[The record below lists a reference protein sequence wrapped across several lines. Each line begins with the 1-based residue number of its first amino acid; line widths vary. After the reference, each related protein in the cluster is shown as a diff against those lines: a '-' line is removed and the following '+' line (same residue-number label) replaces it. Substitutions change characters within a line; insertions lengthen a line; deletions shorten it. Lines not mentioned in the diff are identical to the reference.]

1 MFINLN
7 RYKSMFLK
15 WKRLNIFILVL
26 LFLIGLFLR
35 IYAINSN
42 LFFGYEQGRD
52 FLVIKEIVINH
63 KLTLIGSKTDIS
75 GIFHGP
81 LYYYISSIPFI
92 LSKGNPMAVSIFYV
106 VLSSLMVF
114 PIYVLGGFFGNKRV
128 GIFSAF
134 IFAVSFQS
142 IVYARWLSNPPLA
155 IPLVILYFIFLYR
168 FIKGSKKNLFFASI
182 TLGLLCQSEFLNIV
196 FFSAITLLTI
206 IVYFHKFNSQNKR
219 YLFLC
224 GILAISISVGSYIIF
239 DLRHNYLVTKSI
251 FLLVKSGGGYHLD
264 LLQAVSQTIMVF
276 MNVFTSTVLP
286 FVFPLSVIFIIV
298 GIYLL
303 IKKIIEGKKE
313 FFMFSIWLFL
323 PIFLLIVLRHG
334 VLDHFFVSLLPLFIL
349 LVAFVIDSV
358 WKKIPIIGAIVLVI
372 VIIINL
378 IAWYMN
384 IPQNK
389 NIFFQVSQPELKY
402 SDQRAVIKEIYNEAL
417 GDPFYFQSYT
427 IPYWMQDGWEYL
439 FWYYGSN
446 YYKYVPNNKKNNKM
460 LFVIIQDDPGNIS
473 FQNSW
478 LKNTVAMWGDK
489 ENEFRYGALRVEKL
503 RVK

>member
-7 RYKSMFLK
+7 RYKSKFLK
-15 WKRLNIFILVL
+15 WKRLNLFVLVL

-52 FLVIKEIVINH
+52 FLAIKEIVMSH

-106 VLSSLMVF
+106 ILSSLMVF

-128 GIFSAF
+128 GILSAF

-168 FIKGSKKNLFFASI
+168 FIRGSKKNLFFASI

-196 FFSAITLLTI
+196 FFSAITVLMI
-206 IVYFHKFNSQNKR
+206 IVYFHKFSNQNKL

-224 GILAISISVGSYIIF
+224 STFAILVSVGTYVIF

-251 FLLVKSGGGYHLD
+251 FLLARGGTGYHLGF
-264 LLQAVSQTIMVF
+264 LQTISQTMKVL
-276 MNVFTSTVLP
+276 MDTFTSTVSP
-286 FVFPLSVIFIIV
+286 FAFPLAVVFIIMGV
-298 GIYLL
+298 YLFF
-303 IKKIIEGKKE
+303 KKITEGKKE
-313 FFMFSIWLFL
+313 FFMIPIWLLTPVFM
-323 PIFLLIVLRHG
+323 LIILRHS
-334 VLDHFFVSLLPLFIL
+334 VLDHFFVSLLPLFVI
-349 LVAFVIDSV
+349 LVALVIDSI
-358 WKKIPIIGAIVLVI
+358 WKKTPILGRIILAVVI
-372 VIIINL
+372 MVNL
-378 IAWYMN
+378 TAWYIN

-389 NIFFQVSQPELKY
+389 NIFFQATQPELKY
-402 SDQRAVIKEIYNEAL
+402 SDQKAVIKKIYKEA
-417 GDPFYFQSYT
+417 GGNPFYFQSYT

-446 YYKYVPNNKKNNKM
+446 YYGYVPQNKNNKI
-460 LFVIIQDDPGNIS
+460 LFAIIQDDPNNAL
-473 FQNSW
+473 FQNNW
-478 LKNTVAMWGDK
+478 LKNTVAMWGSK
-489 ENEFRYGALRVEKL
+489 ESEFRYGALRVEKL
-503 RVK
+503 RVN